1 MNSQF
6 LCNQILT
13 GISAFPLFKSVR
25 DCSVLMK
32 DDPEDPE
39 RDVVSWLEEKK
50 SRELILII
58 AW

>member
-39 RDVVSWLEEKK
+39 RDIVSRLQEMK
-50 SRELILII
+50 SRESILII
-58 AW
+58 S